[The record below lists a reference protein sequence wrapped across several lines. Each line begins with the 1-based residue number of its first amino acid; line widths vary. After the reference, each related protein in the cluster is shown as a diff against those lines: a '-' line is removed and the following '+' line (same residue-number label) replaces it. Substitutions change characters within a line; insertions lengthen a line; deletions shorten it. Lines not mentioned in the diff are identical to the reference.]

1 VGEVNVL
8 SLFAGIGGLE
18 LGLERAGMTTV
29 GQVEIDPWCRQVLA
43 RHWPDVPSTTT
54 SAPPPT
60 GGPQQKGRP
69 LTSSAEVSPA
79 SRSATPASN
88 SAPPMSDG
96 AGRGWLRLRAVRPR
110 YVVVENVPALV
121 RDADAFG
128 WMLGDLADLGFDAEW
143 QPCRDAAAAYEY
155 RRTARAYLTHQPLM
169 VDVTGTRRRIRALA
183 RIGWSLH
190 EVARRLGVPVQSL
203 SRAHRHSGHVR
214 LATAQ
219 KVAALYDEL
228 SMTPGP
234 SVHARCHAERQ
245 GWPPPLAWDDDD
257 IDNPTARPAHNL
269 RGTTPGRPRDIDR
282 EEQVMHLTRCGVSVA
297 GIAMRLRMHERQVER
312 IRARYREEGE
322 VA

>member
-1 VGEVNVL
+1 MTDPRCGTT
-8 SLFAGIGGLE
+8 AGY
-18 LGLERAGMTTV
+18 
-29 GQVEIDPWCRQVLA
+29 
-43 RHWPDVPSTTT
+43 
-54 SAPPPT
+54 SAHRKRKEPT
-60 GGPQQKGRP
+60 C
-69 LTSSAEVSPA
+69 
-79 SRSATPASN
+79 
-88 SAPPMSDG
+88 
-96 AGRGWLRLRAVRPR
+96 
-110 YVVVENVPALV
+110 
-121 RDADAFG
+121 
-128 WMLGDLADLGFDAEW
+128 